1 MAEDTCPVRWTG
13 RQAVVTLPECIDVS
27 NACCAREQLLL
38 AINRG
43 AAVLIAD
50 LAATVSCDY
59 AGTDALMRAYQRA
72 AANGTDLRLVVI
84 GDVVRR
90 VPALSGL
97 DRLVSV
103 YPTLEAAVA
112 AGAEYG
118 DGRDEPTTAATIAD
132 RVRAAV
138 ARADCAEQLLDR
150 AVTTIFTVGLSL
162 QATVGLPRGPAA
174 QRITDAL
181 GRLDDVVREVRDHRF
196 AGYGEPAQPGLAW
209 RPPPDLDEHFART
222 ASRTASLH
230 QRVTQTA
237 RAVESAAAETAGL
250 LEQRADLVGQ
260 PARVDYRTD
269 SKWWRVI
276 ADQAAE
282 LAERWENRR

>member
-13 RQAVVTLPECIDVS
+13 RQAVVTLPECVDVS
-27 NACCAREQLLL
+27 NADCAREQLLL

-50 LAATVSCDY
+50 MAATVSCDY
-59 AGTDALMRAYQRA
+59 AGTDALERAYQRA
-72 AANGTDLRLVVI
+72 AANGADLRLVVI
-84 GDVVRR
+84 ADVVRH
-90 VPALSGL
+90 VLNLSGL

-103 YPTLEAAVA
+103 YPTLQAAVA
-112 AGAEYG
+112 AGAECREG
-118 DGRDEPTTAATIAD
+118 PGEPATAAAIAD
-132 RVRAAV
+132 PVRAAV
-138 ARADCAEQLLDR
+138 ARAECAEELLDW

-162 QATVGLPRGPAA
+162 QATVGLPRRQAA

-222 ASRTASLH
+222 ASRTAVLH

-237 RAVESAAAETAGL
+237 RAVESAAADTAGL
-250 LEQRADLVGQ
+250 LEQRADQVGQ

-269 SKWWRVI
+269 SQRWRVI